1 MRYKIDFGGV
11 FLSCIV
17 TMILSKVWAILGN
30 YPEAF
35 KYGSI
40 IYQVVDVILF
50 VLANLSI
57 GIAATIIFYYI
68 QQFVDKKKNFDMY
81 TELRKIL
88 LFMFYKHLVVLSQ
101 IDTFKEIK
109 KRERRVPLSN
119 YITFDIYDIP
129 ILIGSYKRIDTNV
142 EREILKNALINYFG
156 NMSDNQIENFAN
168 SFEKE
173 INEINDKE
181 NIRYFKES
189 NELIR
194 SVYMYYNDD
203 FSIITD
209 IYKREKNNI
218 NKEEMLSEVVGDYL
232 AFLDASVEL
241 FEELK
246 KFIEC
251 IEKKKIITFIKM
263 LD

>member
-101 IDTFKEIK
+101 IDTEC
-109 KRERRVPLSN
+109 S
-119 YITFDIYDIP
+119 
-129 ILIGSYKRIDTNV
+129 IDTW
-142 EREILKNALINYFG
+142 
-156 NMSDNQIENFAN
+156 
-168 SFEKE
+168 
-173 INEINDKE
+173 
-181 NIRYFKES
+181 
-189 NELIR
+189 
-194 SVYMYYNDD
+194 
-203 FSIITD
+203 TH
-209 IYKREKNNI
+209 
-218 NKEEMLSEVVGDYL
+218 LS
-232 AFLDASVEL
+232 
-241 FEELK
+241 
-246 KFIEC
+246 
-251 IEKKKIITFIKM
+251 
-263 LD
+263 